1 MMQDHVILYLTLFVD
16 IDALLYL
23 ILINITKRHHL

>member
-1 MMQDHVILYLTLFVD
+1 MVQDHMTLYLALFID
-16 IDALLYL
+16 IDTLLYL